1 MHYLHYLRQH
11 PIGCVTFVA
20 LILAAAILKMGSL
33 VAVATWMAR
42 ADRALAN
49 LLLVPC
55 NQD

>member
-33 VAVATWMAR
+33 VAVATWMGQSR
-42 ADRALAN
+42 PVTGK
-49 LLLVPC
+49 LVASAM
-55 NQD
+55 